1 MSMALARKYKHIKAT
16 VLDIEPVIQVTKKII
31 RREKLSARI
40 DTCVGDMNEHFPD
53 GYDVIMFCDVDSS
66 SIDLLK
72 RTFDSLPGGGM
83 VVLVDSFFSADW
95 TGPLY
100 RLMWQL
106 RSRDLWLVKRRQ
118 IVDRLRQ
125 VGFKAATSRR
135 IYEDI
140 WLITGRKE
148 A

>member
-1 MSMALARKYKHIKAT
+1 
-16 VLDIEPVIQVTKKII
+16 
-31 RREKLSARI
+31 
-40 DTCVGDMNEHFPD
+40 
-53 GYDVIMFCDVDSS
+53 
-66 SIDLLK
+66 
-72 RTFDSLPGGGM
+72 M
-83 VVLVDSFFSADW
+83 VALVDSFFSEDW
-95 TGPLY
+95 GGPLY

-106 RSRDLWLVKRRQ
+106 RSEDLWLVKRRQ
-118 IVDRLRQ
+118 IVDRLRR